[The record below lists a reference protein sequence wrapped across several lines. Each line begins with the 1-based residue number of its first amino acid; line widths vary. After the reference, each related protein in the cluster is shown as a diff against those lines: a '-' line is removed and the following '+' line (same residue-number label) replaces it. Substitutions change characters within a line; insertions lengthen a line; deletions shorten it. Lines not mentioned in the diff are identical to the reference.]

1 MPSRSRRARSADRDD
16 TELCWSRALEVRDPC
31 FFRRRIEWEGIS
43 VEGARLFFESPIGSD
58 AASTFGTVQRW
69 LQQSTPILETSLPLR
84 PRHPP
89 FGELWERLA
98 GPAMVQLAALLSV
111 DAAHHYCA
119 DRESWG
125 PCAGLHRD
133 LCADLIARLCEICE
147 PTLLAEFN
155 LRRTESDIVFANL
168 AAEDSAPRR
177 TIYCRFLEELR
188 ADGLTELTA
197 KFPCSEAA
205 TRGSDGQLADVK
217 IGIADQNSY

>member
-1 MPSRSRRARSADRDD
+1 M
-16 TELCWSRALEVRDPC
+16 RDPC

-89 FGELWERLA
+89 FGAALGETRGA
-98 GPAMVQLAALLSV
+98 GHGSAALLSV

-168 AAEDSAPRR
+168 AAEDSAPRDARSIVDSLRNCAR
-177 TIYCRFLEELR
+177 T
-188 ADGLTELTA
+188 G
-197 KFPCSEAA
+197 
-205 TRGSDGQLADVK
+205 
-217 IGIADQNSY
+217 